1 MSLTSSDVQRLAT
14 LARIELDA
22 DEAART
28 LDQLNAVFGLIEKLQ
43 AVDTTGVA
51 PMTHARDLALRLRED
66 QVTEPDR
73 RTDYQAVAPAVERG
87 LYLVPRVIE

>member
-22 DEAART
+22 DESARM
-28 LDQLNAVFGLIEKLQ
+28 LDQLNAVFGLIERLQ
-43 AVDTTGVA
+43 SVDTTGVA
-51 PMTHARDLALRLRED
+51 PMTHARELALRLRED
-66 QVTEPDR
+66 QVTEGDAR
-73 RTDYQAVAPAVERG
+73 AECQAVAPAVERG